1 MTNHRPNIEQLAR
14 DALDDLGF
22 VDDDRTVTDDRDL
35 FHAEA
40 VMGS

>member
-1 MTNHRPNIEQLAR
+1 MRTDRPNLDQLAR
-14 DALDDLGF
+14 DAREDLGL
-22 VDDDRTVTDDRDL
+22 VDDDRTATDDRAV